1 MMYKP
6 NHIQVIFNDNIQNYS
21 KLIDYFLMKS
31 EQKQF
36 HVCLKALN
44 VSIEDFW
51 KDGYYFWY
59 LR

>member
-1 MMYKP
+1 MYKP
-6 NHIQVIFNDNIQNYS
+6 NHIQVIFNDNLPNYS
-21 KLIDYFLMKS
+21 KLIDHFLIKS
-31 EQKQF
+31 EKKQF
-36 HVCLKALN
+36 YVCLKSLN